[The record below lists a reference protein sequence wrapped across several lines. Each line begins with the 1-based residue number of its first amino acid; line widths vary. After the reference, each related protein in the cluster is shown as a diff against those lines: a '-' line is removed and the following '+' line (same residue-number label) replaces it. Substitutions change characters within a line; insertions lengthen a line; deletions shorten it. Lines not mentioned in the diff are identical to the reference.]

1 MATEQGICKNCGSLL
16 MVDSRDELCECV
28 FCDCVFPSAEA
39 IEIYNNPDGVEFP
52 NLPQPKRDS
61 KATRHVVTPVFD
73 NVVEKAVK
81 VDQAQNKETRKVE
94 KLFEIS
100 PDDIKAP
107 KKVKRTVYITTAVC
121 ILLVLG
127 ISIPLSILRHKHK
140 ANISDNISLCVTA
153 ANIKVDTE
161 SDDGYAAG
169 YKLYG
174 QENDHLALVSTEDVT
189 NEQVVSAYHSFCA
202 IRGEEYGYSADEARY
217 YKGVVLTVYA
227 PNGIFKLAG
236 SKDAGVDKIE
246 FTAPE
251 TEASEE
257 SASDTSAPET
267 SESESSK

>member
-61 KATRHVVTPVFD
+61 KTTRHVVTPVFD

-107 KKVKRTVYITTAVC
+107 KKVKRIVYISTAAA

-127 ISIPLSILRHKHK
+127 ISIPLSIIRHNHK
-140 ANISDNISLCVTA
+140 SNIADKIPECVVA
-153 ANIKVDTE
+153 ADLSVDTN
-161 SDDGYAAG
+161 SDDGYATG
-169 YKLYG
+169 FKIHG
-174 QENDHLALVSTEDVT
+174 QNNNNLALVSSEDVKK
-189 NEQVVSAYHSFCA
+189 EQVLAAYNSFCS
-202 IRGEEYGYSADEARY
+202 IRGEEYGYAVDEARY

-227 PNGIFKLAG
+227 PNGKFTIEGAENV
-236 SKDAGVDKIE
+236 SVDQIDFVE
-246 FTAPE
+246 PE
-251 TEASEE
+251 VETSESE
-257 SASDTSAPET
+257 TSDTSAPEET
-267 SESESSK
+267 SASNA

>member
-16 MVDSRDELCECV
+16 MVDSKDELCECV

-39 IEIYNNPDGVEFP
+39 IAIYNNPDGVEFP

-61 KATRHVVTPVFD
+61 KGARHVVTPVFE

-107 KKVKRTVYITTAVC
+107 KKVKRIVYITTAAC

-127 ISIPLSILRHKHK
+127 ISIPLSVIRHKHK
-140 ANISDNISLCVTA
+140 ANISENIPLCVTA
-153 ANIKVDTE
+153 AHISVDTE

-169 YKLYG
+169 YKIYG
-174 QENDHLALVSTEDVT
+174 QGNNNLALVSTDDVT
-189 NEQVVSAYHSFCA
+189 KEQVVEAYKSFCA

-227 PNGIFKLAG
+227 PNGKFKMTG
-236 SKDAGVDKIE
+236 SKDAGVDTVE

-251 TEASEE
+251 TETSEE

-267 SESESSK
+267 SASESSK

>member
-189 NEQVVSAYHSFCA
+189 NEQVVSAYQSFCA
-202 IRGEEYGYSADEARY
+202 IRGEEKTRSPFEINGVLSQVFCLGVIAQRLNADLYFDTRLKQFTNNQFAN
-217 YKGVVLTVYA
+217 A
-227 PNGIFKLAG
+227 MLAG
-236 SKDAGVDKIE
+236 SLPRKGWE
-246 FTAPE
+246 YFYNL
-251 TEASEE
+251 
-257 SASDTSAPET
+257 
-267 SESESSK
+267 